1 MKKVAI
7 VIITILSILA
17 ISGCT
22 NFRTAQ
28 IESLIDSLD
37 REVVRYRVGCDQA
50 KTPPCEIC
58 IGLAQGVDAK
68 GEGKNLAEAWED
80 LTEGLRL

>member
-1 MKKVAI
+1 MKKAAI
-7 VIITILSILA
+7 MIITILSILA
-17 ISGCT
+17 ISGCA

-37 REVVRYRVGCDQA
+37 REVVRYQVGCDQA

-58 IGLAQGVDAK
+58 IGLAQGIETK
-68 GEGKNLAEAWED
+68 GEGENLAEAWEN
-80 LTEGLRL
+80 LTEGLKP